1 MSTRLPPPSGRQ
13 PAATPVTARLSA
25 PSAKAAWTQHAERS
39 SLLMLQI
46 MTWISLRLGRR
57 AARVVL
63 SGIAVYFLMF
73 APAARRAS
81 GQYLA
86 RALGR
91 APGMSDRF
99 RQFLSF
105 ASTIHDRVYL
115 LNDRFD
121 LFSIR
126 MHGREVIEEALD
138 RGKGVF
144 MVGAHF
150 GSFEVLRAISRQRPG
165 LRVCMLMYEHNA
177 RKINAALEAINP
189 LAAHDVIALGRPE
202 SMLRLRD
209 ALDEGA
215 IIGMLADRSLHDDE
229 TVCVPFLGEPAH
241 WPSGPW
247 RLAALLRRPVVMAL
261 GVYGGGNRY
270 DVYFESLADFS
281 NTAPGAR
288 SQAERAALAT
298 YVQRLQAHC
307 ARQPDNWFNFFDF
320 WRGGAQSSTHPAGP
334 ERP

>member
-1 MSTRLPPPSGRQ
+1 MSTRMPPPTGKQ
-13 PAATPVTARLSA
+13 PATAPAVATVSA
-25 PSAKAAWTQHAERS
+25 PSRKAPWTQRAERS
-39 SLLMLQI
+39 NMLMLGI

-63 SGIAVYFLMF
+63 SGIAAYFLMF

-81 GQYLA
+81 RQYLA
-86 RALGR
+86 RALRREPHIGD
-91 APGMSDRF
+91 SF
-99 RQFLSF
+99 RQFLRF

-138 RGKGVF
+138 RGEGVF

-177 RKINAALEAINP
+177 RKINAALHAINP
-189 LAAHDVIALGRPE
+189 LAAHDVIALGHPD

-215 IIGMLADRSLHDDE
+215 IIGILADRSLHDDE
-229 TVCVPFLGEPAH
+229 TVSLPFLGEPAC
-241 WPSGPW
+241 WPTGPW

-261 GVYGGGNRY
+261 GVYDGGNRY

-281 NTAPGAR
+281 NTDRGAR
-288 SQAERAALAT
+288 RQAERAALAT
-298 YVQRLQAHC
+298 YVQRLQEHC
-307 ARQPDNWFNFFDF
+307 ARKPDNWFNFFDF
-320 WRGGAQSSTHPAGP
+320 WSCGARSPTTST
-334 ERP
+334 EREQP

>member
-1 MSTRLPPPSGRQ
+1 M
-13 PAATPVTARLSA
+13 
-25 PSAKAAWTQHAERS
+25 
-39 SLLMLQI
+39 LMLRI

-63 SGIAVYFLMF
+63 SGIAAYFLVF

-81 GQYLA
+81 RQYLA

-91 APGMSDRF
+91 APRIGDSF
-99 RQFLSF
+99 RQFFSF

-115 LNDRFD
+115 LNGRLD

-126 MHGREVIEEALD
+126 VHGQEVIEAALN
-138 RGKGVF
+138 RGEGVF

-150 GSFEVLRAISRQRPG
+150 GSFEVLRAISHQRPG
-165 LRVCMLMYEHNA
+165 LRVCMLMYEGNA
-177 RKINAALEAINP
+177 RKINAALKAINP
-189 LAAHDVIALGRPE
+189 LAEHDVIALGHPE

-209 ALDEGA
+209 ALDDGA
-215 IIGMLADRSLHDDE
+215 IIGILADRSLHDDE
-229 TVCVPFLGEPAH
+229 TVCVPFLGKPTRWPA
-241 WPSGPW
+241 GPW
-247 RLAALLRRPVVMAL
+247 RIAALLRKPVVMAL

-281 NTAPGAR
+281 NTDRRAR
-288 SQAERAALAT
+288 SEAEHAALAT

-307 ARQPDNWFNFFDF
+307 EREPYNWFNFFDF
-320 WRGGAQSSTHPAGP
+320 WSRSAQPTAPPAKP
-334 ERP
+334 ETP